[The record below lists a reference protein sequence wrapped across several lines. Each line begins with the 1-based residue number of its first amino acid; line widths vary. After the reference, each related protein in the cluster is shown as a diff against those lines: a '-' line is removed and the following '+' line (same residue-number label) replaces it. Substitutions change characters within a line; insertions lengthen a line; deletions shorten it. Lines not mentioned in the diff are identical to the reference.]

1 MALMDHKTA
10 RLEVPLS
17 EDNSFSVR
25 GLDIDDITHILT
37 NYLPAVTKAAE
48 LWKQHQESTFTN
60 VNFVNMC
67 GVLSTE
73 FPGLVMEVISIAA
86 DEPEAKNVRIGL
98 GAQIAALQAIFKLTV
113 EDAGNVGNL
122 FATVA
127 AAAKGALSSA
137 RDQQQQRSRSR
148 NSIGA

>member
-48 LWKQHQESTFTN
+48 LWKQHQESAFTN